1 MFNSFCRAALTHAP
15 LANSGKLPFQGKQF
29 LKHLPE
35 AGLTISKNKTNYMV
49 VNWKKGGCFISSLAG
64 ENFGVVAKNKKT
76 DLFTS
81 QISNKGKLIY
91 TKDNKVLIESNLL
104 PFEIMYPSVLKFL
117 FLRLLCISLMRN
129 RHFNIFVKRV
139 LVKLLVLKKEKG
151 VAVARR
157 EINLIDSSY
166 HDYWVKNPWLLEFT
180 CVPKFH
186 ASHMASQGY
195 WQLSDD
201 Q

>member
-1 MFNSFCRAALTHAP
+1 MFNSFCRAALTYAP
-15 LANSGKLPFQGKQF
+15 LSNSGKLPFQGKQF

-35 AGLTISKNKTNYMV
+35 AGLTISKTKNNYMV

-64 ENFGVVAKNKKT
+64 ENYGVVAKNKKT

-104 PFEIMYPSVLKFL
+104 PYEIIYPSVLKFL

-129 RHFNIFVKRV
+129 RHFNIFIKRV
-139 LVKLLVLKKEKG
+139 LVKLLVLKKEK
-151 VAVARR
+151 V
-157 EINLIDSSY
+157 
-166 HDYWVKNPWLLEFT
+166 
-180 CVPKFH
+180 
-186 ASHMASQGY
+186 
-195 WQLSDD
+195 
-201 Q
+201 